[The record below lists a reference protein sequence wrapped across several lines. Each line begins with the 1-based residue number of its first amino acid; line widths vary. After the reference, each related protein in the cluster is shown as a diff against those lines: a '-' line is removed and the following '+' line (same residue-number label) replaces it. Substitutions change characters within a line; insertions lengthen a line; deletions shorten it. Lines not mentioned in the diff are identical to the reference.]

1 MQAQEPP
8 TRGHM
13 RKHANEQGETLAMVK
28 LWEWARAWMG
38 KLKPYNDYFESIASK
53 IEKENP
59 SSDYVTKKEKEL
71 EVMGKL
77 GDHIAEALL
86 KSSNCELMARANG
99 WNYIRCGD
107 YYVMVPSSVNEVKEE
122 DREKILKFYEEV
134 DGKLEIKYR
143 YPDLMYIEVF
153 SGEEIKAN
161 KLKEALGLLTEP
173 YITVDIMPPWL
184 DIDFRTH
191 AYERL
196 WGTLSYLQGS
206 DTIEWYG
213 RDESNE
219 AKNSAVQ
226 DVLDPL
232 HELDKAMAGLFQ
244 VLESG
249 VKGLIESG

>member
-1 MQAQEPP
+1 MQTQEPP
-8 TRGHM
+8 TRGHR
-13 RKHANEQGETLAMVK
+13 RKHANEQDETLAMDK
-28 LWEWARAWMG
+28 LWEWARTWME
-38 KLKPYNDYFESIASK
+38 KLKPYNDYFEFIDSK

-71 EVMGKL
+71 EIMGKL

-107 YYVMVPSSVNEVKEE
+107 YYVMIPSSVSEVKEE
-122 DREKILKFYEEV
+122 DHEKILKFYEKI

-143 YPDLMYIEVF
+143 HPDLMYIKVF

-191 AYERL
+191 EYERL
-196 WGTLSYLQGS
+196 WGSLSYLQDS
-206 DTIEWYG
+206 DTIKWRG
-213 RDESNE
+213 RDGDDE
-219 AKNSAVQ
+219 AKNSAAQ
-226 DVLDPL
+226 DVLEHL
-232 HELDKAMAGLFQ
+232 HELDKAMAGLLQ
-244 VLESG
+244 VMEIGLKG
-249 VKGLIESG
+249 VIESV